1 MSPTEHHVTLRDC
14 TGSATVPLSA
24 QIRHW
29 AGMFLTKRRGQ
40 LGLGLLLAVAFP
52 ALVRW
57 PDINLSIN
65 PPSLSNTVAASFVAL
80 ALGYIITRKLATVP
94 GMQVF
99 AFILPVFSVSYGL
112 IAVLLLVTRQ
122 DYSRFQLLASFVIA
136 VAFFYVVF
144 LVERNVKRLRL
155 AAIRGGHVAEQMQC
169 DLVDWFV
176 WTSQDELP
184 QAYDGIVADLRADI
198 GPGWESFLSRCA
210 LNGIPVYHSKQVQ
223 ESLTG
228 RVAIEHLSENTLGS
242 LNPSSLYTQIKL
254 VIDVLSAIIFLPFVA
269 LICAVAAVFIKLD
282 SPGPVI
288 FTQPRVGYRGRIFQV
303 YKLRTMLMNAEGE
316 HYTEE
321 KDPRITRVGA
331 FLRRYRIDELPQILN
346 ILQGEMSWIG
356 PRPESLPLAEWY
368 ERELAFYSYRHI
380 VRPGIAGWAQV
391 QQGNVARPELVRY
404 KLHFDFYYIKNFSP
418 WLDVVIALMAVRTIL
433 TGHGV
438 R

>member
-1 MSPTEHHVTLRDC
+1 M
-14 TGSATVPLSA
+14 
-24 QIRHW
+24 
-29 AGMFLTKRRGQ
+29 
-40 LGLGLLLAVAFP
+40 
-52 ALVRW
+52 
-57 PDINLSIN
+57 
-65 PPSLSNTVAASFVAL
+65 
-80 ALGYIITRKLATVP
+80 
-94 GMQVF
+94 
-99 AFILPVFSVSYGL
+99 
-112 IAVLLLVTRQ
+112 
-122 DYSRFQLLASFVIA
+122 
-136 VAFFYVVF
+136 
-144 LVERNVKRLRL
+144 
-155 AAIRGGHVAEQMQC
+155 
-169 DLVDWFV
+169 
-176 WTSQDELP
+176 
-184 QAYDGIVADLRADI
+184 
-198 GPGWESFLSRCA
+198 
-210 LNGIPVYHSKQVQ
+210 
-223 ESLTG
+223 
-228 RVAIEHLSENTLGS
+228 
-242 LNPSSLYTQIKL
+242 
-254 VIDVLSAIIFLPFVA
+254 LSAIIFLPFVA